1 MDFDERYDD
10 DDERCETEYDDKD
23 ECFSDCYQEGTYK
36 LKKEPVVSSFSQYL
50 AEFKDRS
57 LLTKEEE
64 TSLIKRYRAGDIEAK
79 DELIERNL
87 RLVVFYCKKYMNCS
101 IPFEDIVQEGNIGLM
116 RAIDTFDPDKG
127 KLSTYA
133 IQWIRHKVERY
144 ISEYAA
150 TIRIPDFMNV
160 YVKKIKAFQNE
171 YEEQYGQSPSIETIS
186 KALDYSEDTVSF
198 LLRVSRPVLSLNMP
212 IITNDEESKYSLL
225 EHIEDKDSMPLD
237 TRMERNDLKKFLR
250 EELQDLKPMERD
262 VILLRFGFIEDRKF
276 SLQEIADLYHL
287 SRERIRQIETSAL
300 SRLRK
305 KMNKQNIEFA
315 DFALLLSS

>member
-36 LKKEPVVSSFSQYL
+36 LKEEPVVSSFSQYL
-50 AEFKDRS
+50 SEFKDGP

-79 DELIERNL
+79 NELIERNL
-87 RLVVFYCKKYMNCS
+87 RLVVSYCKKYTNRP

-127 KLSTYA
+127 RLSTYA
-133 IQWIRHKVERY
+133 TQWIRQKVERY
-144 ISEYAA
+144 ISEYAG

-160 YVKKIKAFQNE
+160 YIKKIKAFQNE
-171 YEEQYGQSPSIETIS
+171 YEEQHGQSPSVETIS
-186 KALDYSEDTVSF
+186 KALDYSEDKVSF

-212 IITNDEESKYSLL
+212 IITNDKENRSSLL
-225 EHIEDKDSMPLD
+225 ELIEDEYSMPLD
-237 TRMERNDLKKFLR
+237 TRMERNDLKRFLR
-250 EELQDLKPMERD
+250 KELQDLKPMERD
-262 VILLRFGFIEDRKF
+262 VILFRFGFIEDRKF

-305 KMNKQNIEFA
+305 KMKKQNIEFA
-315 DFALLLSS
+315 DFASFLSP